1 MGLLKWLLIG
11 SGAAYFEHEVA
22 DDDDDG

>member
-11 SGAAYFEHEVA
+11 SGALYIDHVIS
-22 DDDDDG
+22 DDDDD

>member
-11 SGAAYFEHEVA
+11 SGAAYVEHEMA
-22 DDDDDG
+22 DDDDG